1 MTKGRKKGLRVVS
14 GYQTYTQLVDVYGE
28 NLAEPMLGNHRAMV
42 ALGVGR
48 MGEKTAERMSRAL
61 GQHEDHAPA
70 FGTQSPGVRRSR
82 DERPERGNQAG
93 IGRARVGADALAEPG
108 RIPRVPR

>member
-28 NLAEPMLGNHRAMV
+28 NLAETMLGNHRTMV

-48 MGEKTAERMSRAL
+48 MGEKLSPLHDTRGLDATPSPRL
-61 GQHEDHAPA
+61 GPDHIEA
-70 FGTQSPGVRRSR
+70 FLATRTQMRDRPGLNV
-82 DERPERGNQAG
+82 E
-93 IGRARVGADALAEPG
+93 
-108 RIPRVPR
+108 